1 MIDLKNRWIRLSDPA
16 ILFLVLSFLNQL
28 AASVELSFADYTVA
42 DMASSNWAVSWNCN
56 IVWNNFWT

>member
-28 AASVELSFADYTVA
+28 AASVELSFADYTVT